1 MNNFIKV
8 ENVEKLLN
16 EVLINLY
23 KMAYWN
29 EPVGVGNNIAFRY
42 FNDLQPLITR
52 TKELITQN
60 NKFFEK
66 YNGHT
71 INNEKETV

>member
-8 ENVEKLLN
+8 DNVEKMLN

-29 EPVGVGNNIAFRY
+29 EPVGVGNDIAFRY
-42 FNDLQPLITR
+42 FTDLQPLIKR
-52 TKELITQN
+52 TKELITHN

-66 YNGHT
+66 YNGHV
-71 INNEKETV
+71 INDKKETV